1 MYDISDAGAKG
12 GLNIIAKRITE
23 IKDHKKE
30 KILYTDM
37 KSIYVH
43 TMQQPLPSG
52 GYELMS
58 EPTCAK
64 LLSPS
69 NSINLNT
76 NGALV
81 TCDLEFPVHSHDNLA
96 DFPPVFEKRYTHQT
110 NTHVD
115 TIITSSLNIIQS

>member
-1 MYDISDAGAKG
+1 MYDIAEAGAKG
-12 GLNIIAKRITE
+12 GLNIVAKRITE

-37 KSIYVH
+37 KSMYVH

-64 LLSPS
+64 LLSLS

-81 TCDLEFPVHSHDNLA
+81 TCDLVQG
-96 DFPPVFEKRYTHQT
+96 R
-110 NTHVD
+110 
-115 TIITSSLNIIQS
+115 IQKKN